1 MSEEKAAIEAA
12 GSRLRKQL
20 RAVGEPFA
28 IPATDP
34 LDANAAAPVRPRQT
48 EEPAHLP
55 TVTAMRQ
62 ALDRGETTPR
72 ALLERCLERIERFC
86 DLSAFLRV
94 LAPTAREAAD
104 EAGEEMARGIR
115 RGPLHG
121 IPFGIKDAFDTKGI
135 VTTVGSQLF
144 AHRVPTEDAALVTG
158 LRKAGAVM
166 VGKLDTTEMCLG
178 GPSHDGGFGPADNP
192 WRRGAYA
199 GASTS
204 GGGAAIAAGLVPLA
218 FGSDT
223 GGSIRLPAAMTG
235 TTGFKPTHDALPRE
249 GLFPLAPSLD
259 TAGPLA
265 LTVEDCA
272 LAFAALCNTTP
283 SPPAVTVGVPTGHG
297 TDCAGIS
304 PEAAGALLVAARAFK
319 AAGIEVR
326 SVDLPGSQAFTAVF
340 CALMMP
346 DAHALHA
353 ERLAT
358 EGERLSSHTRVRL
371 SMGAF
376 VPDEVRAAAE
386 ASPAAL
392 RAAWHDATASTPVL
406 MTVGGLGEAPLQAD
420 VSPFAFLDAPLV
432 YCPANIVG
440 APSIVLP
447 VALSASGMPLG
458 VQLSARPGGEGVL
471 LATAARL
478 EAQLGGPPPRPR
490 GFGDPS

>member
-1 MSEEKAAIEAA
+1 MSEERAAIEAA
-12 GSRLRKQL
+12 GVRLREQL
-20 RAVGEPFA
+20 GVLSRPLA
-28 IPATDP
+28 IPTTDP
-34 LDANAAAPVRPRQT
+34 LDPSAASQVRPRGA
-48 EEPAHLP
+48 AHPSSMP
-55 TVTAMRQ
+55 TLAAMRR
-62 ALDRGETTPR
+62 ALEAGETTPR
-72 ALLERCLERIERFC
+72 ALLERCLERIDRFSH
-86 DLSAFLRV
+86 LSAFLRV
-94 LAPTAREAAD
+94 LAPSARAAAD
-104 EAGEEMARGIR
+104 RAGEELSRGFC

-121 IPFGIKDAFDTKGI
+121 LPFAIKDAFDTEGM

-144 AHRVPTEDAALVTG
+144 ADRVPKKDAVLVAR
-158 LRKAGAVM
+158 LRDAGAVM

-192 WRRGAYA
+192 WRPMTYA

-249 GLFPLAPSLD
+249 GLYPLAPSLD

-265 LTVEDCA
+265 LTVDDCA
-272 LAFAALCNTTP
+272 RAFTAFCPQAP
-283 SPPAVTVGVPTGHG
+283 VPPALTVGVPTGHG
-297 TDCAGIS
+297 TDCPGVS
-304 PEAAGALLVAARAFK
+304 PEAAGALLVAAEALK
-319 AAGIEVR
+319 AAGIDVQP
-326 SVDLPGSQAFTAVF
+326 VAFPGAQTFSAVF

-346 DAHALHA
+346 QAHAHHA
-353 ERLAT
+353 ERLAR
-358 EGERLSSHTRVRL
+358 EGARMSSHTRVRL
-371 SMGAF
+371 SIGAF
-376 VPDEVRAAAE
+376 VPDTARAAAQGARE
-386 ASPAAL
+386 AL
-392 RAAWHDATASTPVL
+392 QVAWHEATATAPVL

-447 VALSASGMPLG
+447 VAVSASGMPLA
-458 VQLSARPGGEGVL
+458 VQLSARPGEESVL

-478 EAQLGGPPPRPR
+478 EAHFGGPPPRPE
-490 GFGDPS
+490 GYGDP